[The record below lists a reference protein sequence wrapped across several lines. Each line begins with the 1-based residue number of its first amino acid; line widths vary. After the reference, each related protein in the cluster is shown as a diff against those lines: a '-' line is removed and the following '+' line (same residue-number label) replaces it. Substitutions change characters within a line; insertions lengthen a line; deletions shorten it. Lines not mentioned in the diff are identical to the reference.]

1 MEEVQ
6 PTENAI
12 ADHGASLLD
21 HWVVAVLIVDRED
34 SLPLC
39 GKGGKR
45 LGVACGRREWLLT
58 HDVLARVHCQFCQS
72 RVSLVRRTDVD
83 GVDGRI
89 GDQILVVSVNAGDG
103 ESRRDR
109 FRPARLR

>member
-34 SLPLC
+34 SVPLC
-39 GKGGKR
+39 GKGSKR
-45 LGVACGRREWLLT
+45 FGVACGRREWLLT